1 MHLFPA
7 YGVFEV
13 ILSYGQMISLF
24 LVLMIFEGVIAAKTE
39 SNWPGLVFMF
49 LIVLLGAGMG
59 YAYQDF
65 SFFLYMMIPVV
76 MCLCAF
82 IFSKRSRRKNI
93 ERGARYNEEGV
104 IENEEIFDEN

>member
-13 ILSYGQMISLF
+13 ILSYGQMFSMF

-39 SNWPGLVFMF
+39 SNWPGLIFML
-49 LIVLLGAGMG
+49 LIVLLGAGMS
-59 YAYQDF
+59 YAYHDF
-65 SFFLYMMIPVV
+65 SFFLYMMIPVA

-82 IFSKRSRRKNI
+82 IFSKRSRKKNI
-93 ERGARYNEEGV
+93 ARGARYNEEGI
-104 IENEEIFDEN
+104 IENEDFMDEN